1 MENKMLEIFY
11 FIFVLLISIALGQ
24 KILKLMG
31 IKLPDLEGFI
41 FSLPLGLA
49 ILAYTTFFL
58 GVIGLLYKSIF
69 ISILL
74 LLFILLIKDIIKIIL
89 ILFQSA
95 KNLKNII
102 KKLRFN
108 FFTFL
113 LLFLLLFVVLN
124 FIISFSP
131 PWNVDALSYH
141 LAVPKIYIENHQI
154 IYLPYNYF
162 SNFPSLVDFINLIG
176 LLLQNGILSNLFAYA
191 LSVTLV
197 LAIYS
202 FCKKFFNTRIAI
214 LASLIFYSFP
224 VVIEFV
230 STAYIDIQVALFIF
244 LSIYSLF
251 MYFTLKKNQLLILS
265 SIFIGLGIA
274 SKIFAVIAFI
284 GILILLIYTL
294 FLRLAKNKLNFQN
307 IFFKVLV
314 FSLIVFIIL
323 MPWLI
328 KSYFFTGNPVWP
340 FFNDFF
346 DGKYWDKEHQEY
358 YSIRQLG
365 RELSIINYIRLPWD
379 INVQTQTDQLRRN
392 VAEGELIGPFFM
404 AFLPL
409 YFFLRKNKIV
419 NILFFLLFVYVT
431 MWFFLSSIVRQI
443 LFAVP
448 LIAIISS
455 YVIIELFKNNY
466 LSKILKILLIF
477 TFGFSLLV
485 WVGGNTKDLVVAIGL
500 ETEESFYSRYV
511 SMYEPSKF
519 INSNLP
525 EDSRILLF
533 TEWKGISNSN
543 EIKLDLTQD
552 TLLDPKFDIDQ
563 SSNILPKHINSDTTL
578 LQVHSPY
585 LAIHDLIVDS
595 NITLVLEN
603 GVEILM
609 SDSTNV
615 IVQGR
620 MIANGTSEEP
630 VSFRSNPE
638 QAARYPW
645 FNPEQRW
652 GAVNFHNA
660 TDTSLIMNILV
671 ANTSFGKDRTKHL
684 GAISIFN
691 SAVDIDGLTV
701 EDVYQP
707 LYAEG
712 GGIWIRNSRLTTTI
726 TGDIINIKSA
736 DTALVENCTLRGNN
750 AEDTD
755 AIDYDQISNGAIT
768 GNKIYGFTGSNSD
781 GIDLGEGCVDIFIA
795 NNIISNCSDKGI
807 SIGQGSTAI
816 VEHNI
821 ISYCAQGIGI
831 KDMGSYADVDHTT
844 FHGNGL
850 AIACFEKNPGIGGA
864 KIDVENSILSN
875 SVTSAF
881 WEDHLSEVNISY
893 SLSNTGFLTGNGNLN
908 DDPQYRN
915 AGIANYELSSSSPC
929 IDAGNPESPKDTD
942 NSVTDMGAYLTYQ
955 GNVNTIII
963 NEVNYNSIYTMES
976 GDWIE
981 LYNYG
986 DEAVDLG
993 GWVLSTYQ
1001 SEEEYRIE
1009 DLTLGAGKYHV
1020 LSGDTDLF
1028 YSIFPEVTNYS
1039 GNVSINIKPNDQLLL
1054 LDEEIQ
1060 MVNALTYKNDGPW
1073 PQQADGLGVSLELD
1087 DPDLDNN
1094 DPFNW
1099 HDSYVVNGTPGE
1111 KNSEPVI
1118 YSELVINEL
1127 LAINSLI
1134 HKDEKG
1140 EYDDWIEVYNPGS
1153 EPVNIGG
1160 LFLTDTAAQKD
1171 LWQIS
1176 RAYPDS
1182 TTIEPGGYLLLW
1194 ADNSVEQGILHLG

>member
-1 MENKMLEIFY
+1 MLEIFY

-74 LLFILLIKDIIKIIL
+74 LLFILLIKDITKIIL
-89 ILFQSA
+89 VLFQSV

-533 TEWKGISNSN
+533 TEWKGFFL
-543 EIKLDLTQD
+543 ERDYVWADPLTQVYINYS
-552 TLLDPKFDIDQ
+552 KFKNEEDYYEE
-563 SSNILPKHINSDTTL
+563 LKKL
-578 LQVHSPY
+578 K
-585 LAIHDLIVDS
+585 
-595 NITLVLEN
+595 IT
-603 GVEILM
+603 
-609 SDSTNV
+609 
-615 IVQGR
+615 
-620 MIANGTSEEP
+620 
-630 VSFRSNPE
+630 
-638 QAARYPW
+638 
-645 FNPEQRW
+645 
-652 GAVNFHNA
+652 H
-660 TDTSLIMNILV
+660 ILV
-671 ANTSFGKDRTKHL
+671 N
-684 GAISIFN
+684 
-691 SAVDIDGLTV
+691 
-701 EDVYQP
+701 
-707 LYAEG
+707 EG
-712 GGIWIRNSRLTTTI
+712 F
-726 TGDIINIKSA
+726 
-736 DTALVENCTLRGNN
+736 
-750 AEDTD
+750 
-755 AIDYDQISNGAIT
+755 
-768 GNKIYGFTGSNSD
+768 KIEIEGS
-781 GIDLGEGCVDIFIA
+781 
-795 NNIISNCSDKGI
+795 
-807 SIGQGSTAI
+807 
-816 VEHNI
+816 
-821 ISYCAQGIGI
+821 
-831 KDMGSYADVDHTT
+831 
-844 FHGNGL
+844 
-850 AIACFEKNPGIGGA
+850 
-864 KIDVENSILSN
+864 
-875 SVTSAF
+875 
-881 WEDHLSEVNISY
+881 
-893 SLSNTGFLTGNGNLN
+893 
-908 DDPQYRN
+908 
-915 AGIANYELSSSSPC
+915 
-929 IDAGNPESPKDTD
+929 
-942 NSVTDMGAYLTYQ
+942 
-955 GNVNTIII
+955 
-963 NEVNYNSIYTMES
+963 
-976 GDWIE
+976 
-981 LYNYG
+981 
-986 DEAVDLG
+986 
-993 GWVLSTYQ
+993 
-1001 SEEEYRIE
+1001 
-1009 DLTLGAGKYHV
+1009 
-1020 LSGDTDLF
+1020 
-1028 YSIFPEVTNYS
+1028 
-1039 GNVSINIKPNDQLLL
+1039 
-1054 LDEEIQ
+1054 
-1060 MVNALTYKNDGPW
+1060 
-1073 PQQADGLGVSLELD
+1073 
-1087 DPDLDNN
+1087 
-1094 DPFNW
+1094 
-1099 HDSYVVNGTPGE
+1099 
-1111 KNSEPVI
+1111 I
-1118 YSELVINEL
+1118 YSEHRYSRRILGLTDNLLKKYTTNLYDKINPYNGDRILINEL
-1127 LAINSLI
+1127 
-1134 HKDEKG
+1134 K
-1140 EYDDWIEVYNPGS
+1140 
-1153 EPVNIGG
+1153 
-1160 LFLTDTAAQKD
+1160 
-1171 LWQIS
+1171 
-1176 RAYPDS
+1176 
-1182 TTIEPGGYLLLW
+1182 
-1194 ADNSVEQGILHLG
+1194 